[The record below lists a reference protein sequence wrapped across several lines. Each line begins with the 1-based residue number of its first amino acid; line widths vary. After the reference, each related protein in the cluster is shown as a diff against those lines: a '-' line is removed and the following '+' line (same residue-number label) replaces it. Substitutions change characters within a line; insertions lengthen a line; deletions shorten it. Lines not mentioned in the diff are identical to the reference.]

1 VAPTKTPVPPTRTPV
16 SAIHS
21 VFHTAAPQPKST
33 VAPTPSPLPSL
44 PDTGYGA
51 SAAADD
57 TRGSGAFLGGGGA
70 LLGLLALAGGGVGAL
85 WRRSRP
91 R

>member
-1 VAPTKTPVPPTRTPV
+1 VP
-16 SAIHS
+16 
-21 VFHTAAPQPKST
+21 HTAAPQPTST

-57 TRGSGAFLGGGGA
+57 TRGSGAFLGGA
-70 LLGLLALAGGGVGAL
+70 LLGLLALAGGGGGSL

>member
-1 VAPTKTPVPPTRTPV
+1 VL
-16 SAIHS
+16 
-21 VFHTAAPQPKST
+21 HTAAPQPRST
-33 VAPTPSPLPSL
+33 MASTPSPLPSL

-51 SAAADD
+51 SATADD
-57 TRGSGAFLGGGGA
+57 TRGSGAFLGGA

-91 R
+91 H

>member
-1 VAPTKTPVPPTRTPV
+1 VAPTKTPVPPTSTPV
-16 SAIHS
+16 SVVQS
-21 VFHTAAPQPKST
+21 VLHTAAPQPTLT

-44 PDTGYGA
+44 PDTGYGG

-57 TRGSGAFLGGGGA
+57 TRGSGAFLGGT
-70 LLGLLALAGGGVGAL
+70 LLGLLALAGSGVGAL